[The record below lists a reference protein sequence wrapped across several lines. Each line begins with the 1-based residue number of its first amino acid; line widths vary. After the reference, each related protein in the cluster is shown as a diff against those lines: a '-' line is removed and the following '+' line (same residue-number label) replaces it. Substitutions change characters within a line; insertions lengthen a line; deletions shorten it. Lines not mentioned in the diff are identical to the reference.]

1 MEKLYNK
8 LDRIYQNTLTYL
20 EDTVD
25 ETVVYRLPTDRKE
38 RTLYILDRWGAESK
52 KNIYGLYLF
61 IDACKTNHLDLV
73 KLFIHNTN
81 LMIQFA
87 VSIRYIGGS
96 CPWPFNPL
104 VYHIDNIFSLG
115 AQVAGFYGRLD
126 IIKYILDNRHLNY
139 VDDVY
144 NRAYVNAQWEIMKYV
159 VEHMKFVDRRI
170 ISKKHTYKLL
180 NIGTNPEYLGKY
192 ATRFVMRRNIAMNNV
207 AKVLVNYL
215 SEDVIKSCIF
225 VYISY

>member
-1 MEKLYNK
+1 MEKLYQK
-8 LDRIYQNTLTYL
+8 LDRIYQNALTYL
-20 EDTVD
+20 EDTVED
-25 ETVVYRLPTDRKE
+25 TVVSRLPTDRKE

-61 IDACKTNHLDLV
+61 IDACKTNHLNLV

-87 VSIRYIGGS
+87 IHIRYIGGS

-104 VYHIDNIFSLG
+104 VYRIENIFSMG

-139 VDDVY
+139 IGSIY
-144 NRAYVNAQWEIMKYV
+144 EKASINAQWEIMKYV
-159 VEHMKFVDRRI
+159 VEKMEFVDRRMV
-170 ISKKHTYKLL
+170 SKKHTYQLL
-180 NIGTNPEYLGKY
+180 TIGTDPKYLGKNAIGFIKY
-192 ATRFVMRRNIAMNNV
+192 RNMVTNNA
-207 AKVLVNYL
+207 AKVLINYL

-225 VYISY
+225 EYISY